1 MRAAPTAVV
10 FDLGGVLIDWDPRH
24 LYRRLLPE
32 HEVEDFLREIGF
44 TEWNHAQDAGAPWAD
59 AVESLSARH
68 PHRRALIAAYPQRY
82 PETMAGPITG
92 TVDILTELHRRG
104 TRLLALTNW
113 SAETFRHARET
124 FGFLEV
130 FEGIVVS
137 GEEGVA
143 KPDPRLFQLLVDRFA
158 LAPGATAFID
168 DSAVNVA
175 AADAFGLEALLFRGP
190 DLLRDD
196 LSRLGLLPAAGA
208 GSG

>member
-1 MRAAPTAVV
+1 VSPAPSAVV

-32 HEVEDFLREIGF
+32 HEIDEFLREIGF
-44 TEWNHAQDAGAPWAD
+44 TEWNHAQDAGGPWAD

-68 PHRRALIAAYPQRY
+68 PHRRELIAAYAQRH
-82 PETMAGPITG
+82 PETIAGAITG
-92 TVDILTELHRRG
+92 TVEILTALHRRG

-113 SAETFRHARET
+113 SAETFPHARDT
-124 FGFLEV
+124 FDFLQI

-143 KPDPRLFQLLVDRFA
+143 KPDPRLFQVLIERYA
-158 LAPGATAFID
+158 LAPEATVFID

-175 AADAFGLEALLFRGP
+175 AAAALGLEALHFQGP
-190 DLLRDD
+190 DMLRDD
-196 LSRLGLLPAAGA
+196 LTRLGLLPAHGDGA
-208 GSG
+208 